1 MAAARLALVGR
12 ALPVFL
18 SFLYSEG
25 SMQNSVADRVV
36 LITGGSAG
44 IGKATA
50 RVLASR
56 GAHVA
61 IAGRDRDRGEAARA
75 EVAGMGGEVIFVQ
88 ADVRREA
95 DVERMVAETVRRFG
109 GLDFL
114 FNNAGAEGPIAP
126 ITEFGEEVI
135 DEILD
140 TNLKGTILGV
150 KHALP
155 AIIDGGGGAVVNNAS
170 FVGTAVPFPPGAIYG
185 ATKAAILSLT
195 ASVAAGVAEQGVDVY
210 AVCPW
215 ITDTAMIDRLTGHAA
230 EAKRQMAGMNPS
242 GEIVSPDDV
251 AQVVASLFAG
261 EAGLESGQAVLVDC
275 NRELQ
280 SIGMTISPFAA

>member
-1 MAAARLALVGR
+1 MAAARLALVEC
-12 ALPVFL
+12 ALPAFL
-18 SFLYSEG
+18 SFPYSEG
-25 SMQNSVADRVV
+25 SMQNTVADRVV

-50 RVLASR
+50 RLLASR

-61 IAGRDRDRGEAARA
+61 IAGRDRDRGEAARTEIA
-75 EVAGMGGEVIFVQ
+75 EKGGEVIFVQ

-95 DVERMVAETVRRFG
+95 DVERMVNDTVRKFG

-135 DEILD
+135 DELLG
-140 TNLKGTILGV
+140 TNLKGTILGL

-155 AIIDGGGGAVVNNAS
+155 KIIDGGGGAVINNAS

-195 ASVAAGVAEQGVDVY
+195 ASVAAGVAEQGVDIY

-215 ITDTAMIDRLTGHAA
+215 ITDTAMIDRLTGHEA

-242 GEIVSPDDV
+242 GEIVSPDDI
-251 AQVVASLFAG
+251 AQVVVSVFAG
-261 EAGLESGQAVLVDC
+261 EAGLESGEAVLIDC
-275 NRELQ
+275 DRELQ
-280 SIGMTISPFAA
+280 SIGMTFSPFPA